1 MFTLESVTNLTTIDP
16 TEITVSTSSK
26 IIATIKRDDLLV
38 CDLQKI
44 LKEIPGQ
51 YKIGSL
57 RFYSDKDVHDD
68 AINVTC
74 VEIDVIHNKVTK
86 EDNTISTPR
95 NPVFDNIVP
104 CSNDTSSVPEGYR
117 REEGM
122 TVSVRTRI

>member
-86 EDNTISTPR
+86 EDNTIPTPR